1 MNTHILPANPPAG
14 SVPPTRSGGT
24 SPGSFPFVDCPVRS
38 DRSTAAEPGTGG
50 EPATGADAREGN
62 GRVRVGGPG
71 EGAET
76 HGCYHAGP
84 HCPSDMTAFQPQPH
98 TAPAACASPDPR
110 IAQLAAFEQAHSFW
124 DNELFAACRAGSLTK
139 ADFEFVFSQY
149 YLYSKNFTRYLSGLM
164 ANLDDDLLRSRLSE
178 NLWEE
183 GGGAAPE
190 KRHAQIFRNFLK
202 GGLGIDIPSIEFV
215 ACTQRFVDQFLANCI
230 QRDALH
236 ASAFL
241 SLGTEGIVARM
252 YTILVEGLR
261 KAGVEEQ
268 HLEFFHIH
276 IACDDEH
283 AATLADILCSFRALP
298 EWDRLCRKALDLAL
312 CLRRDF
318 FNSLMTEIRRRRVD
332 GHLQRIQQKQSLLT
346 AEIGDERL
354 SFTPAQ
360 RNPAPMYQN
369 TVEAMNIDFTVDR
382 APFPAEVLD
391 ARVVRIPPHKNN
403 ERHKHAHETVFYIV
417 SGTGRVMVDDRFVA
431 VQPGSCVF
439 VPRWAVHQSQNQG
452 DTEMVIL
459 AITDFYLT
467 GKAFFGDYDS
477 TARMKQKKG

>member
-1 MNTHILPANPPAG
+1 MLDD
-14 SVPPTRSGGT
+14 T
-24 SPGSFPFVDCPVRS
+24 S
-38 DRSTAAEPGTGG
+38 GTGS
-50 EPATGADAREGN
+50 DAREGN
-62 GRVRVGGPG
+62 RRVRVGDPG
-71 EGAET
+71 EPAEAN
-76 HGCYHAGP
+76 GRYHAAP
-84 HCPSDMTAFQPQPH
+84 HCRPDMTAFQPQPH
-98 TAPAACASPDPR
+98 ATPAACSSPDPR

-139 ADFEFVFSQY
+139 ADFEFVFGQY

-241 SLGTEGIVARM
+241 SLGTEGIVSRM

-360 RNPAPMYQN
+360 RSATPMYQN

-403 ERHKHAHETVFYIV
+403 ERHKHAHETVFYIM
-417 SGTGRVMVDDRFVA
+417 SGTGRVMVDDRWVA